1 MSKIQKEAELYKD
14 CSTPKLKRVILN
26 YKLLSYSNSKNFN
39 FFSSLFFMFVPFLIF
54 FNLSIVSFFS
64 IITVHYFFFH
74 KFLYEKKKIKIVS
87 DEEKEEIDEVLKI
100 LNSYLK
106 ERETKNPS

>member
-39 FFSSLFFMFVPFLIF
+39 FFSTLFFMFVPFLVF
-54 FNLSIVSFFS
+54 FNLNIFSFFA
-64 IITVHYFFFH
+64 IITVHYFFFY
-74 KFLYEKKKIKIVS
+74 KFLYENKNIKIVS
-87 DEEKEEIDEVLKI
+87 DKEKEEIDEVLKI